1 MNAEKSPF
9 RELDN
14 KTREEIQAVLHQSRF
29 GSLSTL
35 NPDDGYPMSSRIL
48 VATDYDGTPV
58 TLISTL
64 AAHTKSLLTDS
75 RCSLMIG
82 EPGKGDPLASP
93 RLMLTCDSQQVMPGS
108 QKAADLRDRFAR
120 IHPKSKLYLD
130 FADFSFFR
138 LQGKYATYNG
148 GFGRAFRVSGEDM
161 QVTGD
166 LLINSPE
173 TESDFVTYILQN
185 CTNEIQEILNKI
197 QNKTIEKW
205 KIQSI
210 DDLGIDFIANEKPVR
225 LSYFIKIRIKEDIK
239 TQISAKI
246 VNMF

>member
-9 RELDN
+9 RELDD
-14 KTREEIQAVLHQSRF
+14 KTREEIRAILHQARF

-48 VATDYDGTPV
+48 VATDDDGTPV

-64 AAHTKSLLTDS
+64 AAHTQSLLADS

-93 RLMLTCDSQQVMPGS
+93 RLMLTCDSQQVPPGS
-108 QKAADLRDRFAR
+108 QKAHDLRDRFSR
-120 IHPKSKLYLD
+120 IHPKSKLYMD

-138 LQGKYATYNG
+138 LLVKYATYNG
-148 GFGRAFRVSGEDM
+148 GFGRAYRVSTEDM
-161 QVTGD
+161 QVIGD

-173 TESDFVTYILQN
+173 T
-185 CTNEIQEILNKI
+185 K
-197 QNKTIEKW
+197 K
-205 KIQSI
+205 
-210 DDLGIDFIANEKPVR
+210 
-225 LSYFIKIRIKEDIK
+225 
-239 TQISAKI
+239 
-246 VNMF
+246 